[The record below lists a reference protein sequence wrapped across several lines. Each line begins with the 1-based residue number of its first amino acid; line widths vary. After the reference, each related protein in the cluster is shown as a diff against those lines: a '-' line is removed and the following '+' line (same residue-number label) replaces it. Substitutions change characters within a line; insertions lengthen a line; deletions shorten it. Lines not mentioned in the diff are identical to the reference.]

1 MAAMPT
7 WLAIVLIVLVVL
19 IVVFAIG
26 GYVAAKRRAEARAA
40 RLLRELAEANEALA
54 RARAL
59 DRGWDRD
66 HIDAAARAA
75 HLADRPDARIDAVQL
90 VQVADRPGVEDDE
103 AVVRISDDAGQHEV
117 RLGRRGGAWG
127 RAAR

>member
-1 MAAMPT
+1 MST

-19 IVVFAIG
+19 IGIFLVG
-26 GYVAAKRRAEARAA
+26 GFIAA
-40 RLLRELAEANEALA
+40 RRRTESQMAAFVRDLADANEALA

-75 HLADRPDARIDAVQL
+75 HLAARPEARIDAVHL
-90 VQVADRPGVEDDE
+90 IQVIDRPGVEDDE
-103 AVVRISDDAGQHEV
+103 ALLRVTDDAGDHDV
-117 RLGRRGGAWG
+117 RLGRTGGEWG
-127 RAAR
+127 VA

>member
-1 MAAMPT
+1 MPT

-19 IVVFAIG
+19 FVVFLVG
-26 GYVAAKRRAEARAA
+26 GYVAARRRAEARDAA
-40 RLLRELAEANEALA
+40 LLRELAEANEALA

-75 HLADRPDARIDAVQL
+75 HLAARPHARIDAVHL
-90 VQVADRPGVEDDE
+90 VQVVDRPGVEDDE
-103 AVVRISDDAGQHEV
+103 ARVRVMDDAGEHDV
-117 RLGRRGGAWG
+117 LLDRRGGEWSVAG
-127 RAAR
+127 A